1 MWGSFDE
8 LYEEAFSRN
17 ESNFMTESNPKFL
30 YFRLI
35 GRYKSLSSDYYT
47 LNKDYKHLHYEYT
60 KLLNKYNALVNTS
73 DTVSGYLYR
82 KLLSSYN
89 ELKNDFDSLFQA
101 NVALSDELTRLKSA
115 DNEDDSEDEFHNSI

>member
-8 LYEEAFSRN
+8 LYEEAFSEN

-30 YFRLI
+30 YFRLLSK
-35 GRYKSLSSDYYT
+35 YKLLSSEHYS
-47 LNKDYKHLHYEYT
+47 LNKDYKHLHHEYT

-89 ELKNDFDSLFQA
+89 ELKQDFDSLFQA
-101 NVALSDELTRLKSA
+101 NVALSDELTRLKST
-115 DNEDDSEDEFHNSI
+115 DNEDDSDA